1 MSHTFDA
8 IDPDPAHLTGLITG
22 FEVLDPDLNPN
33 RVLQSDLDWSIKV
46 DWNISGLIAGG
57 LGGVWQ
63 VRAYAESIGGGFE
76 GQVGADVLVDLSAAP
91 ATASRSY
98 TATVDVSAG
107 FLPDGA
113 YKLVVLINYTN
124 GGLPQQMAAFVEGP
138 VVQMYTP

>member
-8 IDPDPAHLTGLITG
+8 IDPDPTHLTGTITG
-22 FEVLDPDLNPN
+22 LQVLDPDQNPN
-33 RVLQSDLDWSIKV
+33 RVLQSDLPWSIQV
-46 DWNISGLIAGG
+46 DWNISGLIVGG
-57 LGGVWQ
+57 LGGIWQ

-76 GQVGADVLVDLSAAP
+76 GQVGADVLVDLNTAP
-91 ATASRSY
+91 ATPSRSY
-98 TATVDVSAG
+98 TATVNVPAG

-113 YKLVVLINYTN
+113 FKLVVLINYTN